1 MKRIATLL
9 LVAVFALGSVGA
21 AKADGIDIKV
31 KGQWDFAFG
40 WAVNNAFTDNVNRLK
55 KRSNDDFIARHRI
68 RTQVNFISSEYLQAV
83 LMFEIGNLDWGRA
96 GGNSGRS
103 SGGALDSDGVNVET
117 KRAYLD
123 WVIPNTEISVR
134 MGIQGLKLP
143 STPMGSPLFDAD
155 VAGVVVSSP
164 ILDWWSVTAFWLR
177 PFDAYYN
184 DTDSGWG
191 NRHLDDEV
199 DVFGLIMPFKG
210 DGWQFTPWG
219 IYAFVGANS
228 GIYDYLFTGSRWTNT
243 NDVENEHTKAWWAGG
258 HLKVDLLDPLIFNF
272 EGMYGALNNA
282 EVNYANMKRL
292 PGYNGSYS
300 RWINAGNVKARGYF
314 LAATLD
320 YKLDWGVP
328 GIFGWYAS
336 GDGRRAAKDG
346 KIGRMPVLGNDTGS
360 FKPTSFGTS
369 GKWAIDT
376 DTVISGTGTGTWG
389 VGIKLA
395 DMSFIEDLS
404 HTIRVAYYRGTNRHE
419 HIENGNNPLKYSVD
433 GVYLTDKDSV
443 WEVNFDH
450 TYKIYENLTAVVELG
465 WLRLDSDKDVWRNV
479 GSGNKDEK
487 SNAWK
492 AQLIFQYKF

>member
-1 MKRIATLL
+1 MKRIITLL

-40 WAVNNAFTDNVNRLK
+40 WAVNNNFTDNVNRK
-55 KRSNDDFIARHRI
+55 SKRSNDDFIARHRI

-83 LMFEIGNLDWGRA
+83 LMFEIGNLDWGRK
-96 GGNSGRS
+96 SQ
-103 SGGALDSDGVNVET
+103 GAAIDADGVNVEV

-164 ILDWWSVTAFWLR
+164 ITDWWSVTGFWLR

-184 DTDSGWG
+184 DTEAGWG
-191 NRHLDDEV
+191 DKSLDDEV
-199 DVFGLIMPFKG
+199 DVFGILMPFKG

-219 IYAFVGANS
+219 IYASVGANS
-228 GIYDYLFTGSRWTNT
+228 GIYNYLFTSGSGNRWKNT
-243 NDVENEHTKAWWAGG
+243 VTTQNEDTHAWWAGA
-258 HLKVDLLDPLIFNF
+258 HLKLDILDPLVFNF
-272 EGMYGALNNA
+272 EGIYG
-282 EVNYANMKRL
+282 RL
-292 PGYNGSYS
+292 SGADVTGITSASGFPSYNGTYG
-300 RWINAGNVKARGYF
+300 RWNFQDIEARGYF

-320 YKLDWGVP
+320 YKLDWMTP

-336 GDGRRAAKDG
+336 GDGKRAARDG

-360 FKPTSFGTS
+360 FKPTSFGTA

-389 VGIKLA
+389 VGIKFA
-395 DMSFIEDLS
+395 DITFIEDLS

-419 HIENGNNPLKYSVD
+419 HVQNGNNPLKYSVD

-465 WLRLDSDKDVWRNV
+465 WLHLDTDKDVWKTV
-479 GSGNKDEK
+479 GSPNKDEK